1 MGCKLSISVVHPSK
15 SPIAKSIKEFP
26 TSPIIDSNVK
36 KSIPDEDED
45 SYQTV
50 HIDTPPDSEPSSAR
64 SISSLDI
71 YQYV

>member
-15 SPIAKSIKEFP
+15 SPKVKSIKEFP
-26 TSPIIDSNVK
+26 NSPIMHSDVK
-36 KSIPDEDED
+36 KCIPVDED

-50 HIDTPPDSEPSSAR
+50 NIDTPPDSEPNTAR
-64 SISSLDI
+64 TESSLYI